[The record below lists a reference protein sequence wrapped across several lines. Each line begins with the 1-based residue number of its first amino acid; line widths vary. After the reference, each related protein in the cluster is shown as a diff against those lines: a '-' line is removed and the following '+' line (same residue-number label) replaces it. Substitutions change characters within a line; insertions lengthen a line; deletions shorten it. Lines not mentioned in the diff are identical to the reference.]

1 MLSQVGSGVQ
11 FIKDYNELNVIR
23 FIKNHA
29 PVSRAEIAKR
39 YHLSKAA
46 VSDIISRLITQG
58 YVSEI
63 GVGHSTSRGGRRPI
77 MLKFNSMA
85 GFVIAVEIKRS
96 YARIALLDMEAEIKQ
111 LKTVAFTEGSSF
123 ETVTDVIFPEVSQFL
138 DNDWVRKAKPIGI
151 GIGMPGIID
160 YDAGCVKISDT
171 LHKWQNVP
179 VVDLFSDRFGM
190 NVVLE
195 NDVKAF
201 TLGECLFGQVSSCRN
216 LVNLWIGDGIGAGII
231 INGLLIRGATA
242 SAGEIGYDELGFF
255 IRDAHDFPLLYRG
268 QKDFGDILSNKLLL
282 QAASEAI
289 ESEQY
294 QTCLK
299 MQNLSL
305 HGVAHAAEKSDPLAV
320 ELFREYANILG
331 ILCINLVN
339 TLNIDTLILSGP
351 LVSKSDI
358 LLQFVRDQVHKD
370 ILREP
375 AQAVKIVA
383 ATLNDL
389 GVIKGAAGLV
399 LEDLFYQ
406 ESINIHKYRSIFKEY
421 ENRLP

>member
-1 MLSQVGSGVQ
+1 
-11 FIKDYNELNVIR
+11 
-23 FIKNHA
+23 
-29 PVSRAEIAKR
+29 
-39 YHLSKAA
+39 
-46 VSDIISRLITQG
+46 
-58 YVSEI
+58 
-63 GVGHSTSRGGRRPI
+63 
-77 MLKFNSMA
+77 
-85 GFVIAVEIKRS
+85 
-96 YARIALLDMEAEIKQ
+96 
-111 LKTVAFTEGSSF
+111 
-123 ETVTDVIFPEVSQFL
+123 
-138 DNDWVRKAKPIGI
+138 
-151 GIGMPGIID
+151 
-160 YDAGCVKISDT
+160 
-171 LHKWQNVP
+171 
-179 VVDLFSDRFGM
+179 M

-201 TLGECLFGQVSSCRN
+201 TLGECLFGQVRSCSN

-231 INGLLIRGATA
+231 INGSLIRGATA

-305 HGVAHAAEKSDPLAV
+305 HGVAQAAEKSDHLAV